1 MNKMLDFSGDIIG
14 MQIEEMKNAK
24 IPVVMFGFGGSVFRM
39 YDYLKNKAGLDIRY
53 IVDNNPQK
61 WGSIWEG
68 AEVISF
74 TKLKEIYQDCNIIIS
89 VSSYKYV
96 DEIKNQIVKDGQY
109 SDKRVFY
116 FELYYP
122 FGNDARTII
131 ENFLEDIK
139 KVENILSDELS
150 KECFINKINYI
161 LTKRK
166 DYIAPNTD
174 AREYFPTDIM
184 TFAQENFI
192 DAGAFHGEDTLA
204 LMDFATCIKAYC
216 VEPDAINYSFLKE
229 NIKKYSNIEI
239 INAAVWNKSE
249 ELSFA
254 ASGTMG
260 STVNKG
266 GTVKVKGISLDKE
279 IGINNNITF
288 IKMDVEGAE
297 LEALEG
303 AKNIIKKNKPKLAIC
318 VYHTI
323 EHHWQIPLFIHSLCP
338 EYKIYMRQ
346 HDQTGIETVCY
357 ATL

>member
-1 MNKMLDFSGDIIG
+1 MNLKLDFTGDIVG
-14 MQIEEMKNAK
+14 KQIEEMKISK
-24 IPVVMFGFGGSVFRM
+24 LPVVMFGFGGSVFRM
-39 YDYLKNKAGLDIRY
+39 FDYLKNKAGLDIQY
-53 IVDNNPQK
+53 IVDNNSQK
-61 WGSIWEG
+61 WGNMWEG
-68 AEVISF
+68 AKVISF
-74 TKLKEIYQDCNIIIS
+74 TELKKIYGDCNIIIS

-96 DEIKNQIVKDGQY
+96 DEIKSQIIKDGQY
-109 SDKRVFY
+109 SDKRIFY

-122 FGNDARTII
+122 FGDDAKIVI
-131 ENFLEDIK
+131 ENALQDIDR
-139 KVENILSDELS
+139 VQNILNDELS
-150 KECFINKINYI
+150 KECFVNKINYI
-161 LTKRK
+161 LTKK
-166 DYIAPNTD
+166 KEYIAPNTK

-184 TFAQENFI
+184 TFSQEKFI

-204 LMDFATCIKAYC
+204 LMDIAACIKAYC
-216 VEPDAINYSFLKE
+216 VEPDTFNYNCLKE
-229 NIKKYSNIEI
+229 NTKKYQNIDI
-239 INAAVWNKSE
+239 INAAVWSKSE

-266 GTVKVKGISLDKE
+266 GTVKVKGISLDEE
-279 IGINNNITF
+279 IGSNNNITF

-303 AKNIIKKNKPKLAIC
+303 AKDIIRKDKPKLAIC
-318 VYHTI
+318 VYHTM
-323 EHHWQIPLFIHSLCP
+323 EHHWQIPLLIHNLCP